1 MSGLSKSPVG
11 KTSQITKDEGYL
23 LGLLVSRPDLIVQMT
38 GELKAIEFSSPG
50 YGGVFERLG
59 TMVTADPGVRPLDR
73 LSEFPAEEQRLLAR
87 AALAHYPELEE
98 GSEAALSQS
107 LAQIKQTLRINAC
120 QRRLK
125 AVEAELRAA
134 RASGDESRLVTLMEE
149 HGRLAREREALKE
162 VRYGT
167 SEVV

>member
-1 MSGLSKSPVG
+1 VG

-23 LGLLVSRPDLIVQMT
+23 LGLLVSRPDLIVQMAA
-38 GELKAIEFSSPG
+38 ELQAIEFSSPG

-59 TMVTADPGVRPLDR
+59 KMVTADPGVRPLDR

-98 GSEAALSQS
+98 GSEASLSQS

-134 RASGDESRLVTLMEE
+134 RTSGDESRLVTLMEE